1 MLFRSPRMSLNGQVP
16 NGSAQDPIEIPSL
29 QTVIG
34 INFGNSF
41 ASIAVLTKVCSPFL
55 KIFFTRRQLGTM
67 IDWGNCMNRRA

>member
-1 MLFRSPRMSLNGQVP
+1 MSLNGQVP

-41 ASIAVLTKVCSPFL
+41 ASIAVITKVCFL
-55 KIFFTRRQLGTM
+55 FLSFSLSFFTWYQHGTM
-67 IDWGNCMNRRA
+67 IDWVIL